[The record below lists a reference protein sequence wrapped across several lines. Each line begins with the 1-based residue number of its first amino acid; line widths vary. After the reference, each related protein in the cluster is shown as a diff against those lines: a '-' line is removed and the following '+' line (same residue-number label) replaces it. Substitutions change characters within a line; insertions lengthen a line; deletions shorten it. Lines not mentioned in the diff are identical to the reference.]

1 MLLYYVTDCSVRDLL
16 SDGNLINAIK
26 KISEEPLPY
35 FVQYTQRDRN
45 TGGQAHARHSYAAAL
60 EQLSRAG
67 GTHQQQPVLQDEQ
80 VQQQQDD
87 ISEGYN
93 ISQKSGD
100 NTTVKCCVYLITI
113 MCCYRQRLMT
123 ATLIVQSV

>member
-1 MLLYYVTDCSVRDLL
+1 ML

-60 EQLSRAG
+60 EQLSRG
-67 GTHQQQPVLQDEQ
+67 GYQQQPVLQDEQ
-80 VQQQQDD
+80 VQQDNQVLSD
-87 ISEGYN
+87 GYN
-93 ISQKSGD
+93 ISQKSTD
-100 NTTVKCCVYLITI
+100 NTTVINNNVMMQYYVV
-113 MCCYRQRLMT
+113 MM
-123 ATLIVQSV
+123 